1 MKLFLK
7 EMNNLKNQSIMRKND
22 RQKRQMYLNK
32 LRREAEERKREEEKR
47 LEALGLA

>member
-1 MKLFLK
+1 MIDKK
-7 EMNNLKNQSIMRKND
+7 K
-22 RQKRQMYLNK
+22 QMYLNK